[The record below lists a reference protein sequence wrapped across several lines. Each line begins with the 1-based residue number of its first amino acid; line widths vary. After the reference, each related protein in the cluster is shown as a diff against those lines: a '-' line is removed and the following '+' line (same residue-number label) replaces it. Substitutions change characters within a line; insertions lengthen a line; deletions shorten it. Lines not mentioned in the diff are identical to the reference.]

1 MKRLFST
8 FALLI
13 VTVLTLAACGSG
25 SSSSDGSGDFND
37 ADVTFTQSMI
47 PHHEQAV
54 QMAKMAKMH
63 ASSSEVKELADKIEA
78 AQGPEI
84 KTMQGWLKDWG
95 KSESGGSMSGMD
107 HGDSGTSGM
116 PGMMS
121 DSDMSSL
128 DKATGAAFDKMFL
141 TMMVAHH
148 TGAIDMAKTEQS
160 EGKNADAKALAKD
173 IEQAQTTEIAQMK
186 QILGS

>member
-8 FALLI
+8 IALLI
-13 VTVLTLAACGSG
+13 FTVLTLAACGSG
-25 SSSSDGSGDFND
+25 SSSSSDGSGDFND

-47 PHHEQAV
+47 PHHKQAV
-54 QMAKMAKMH
+54 EMAKMAKMH
-63 ASSSEVKELADKIEA
+63 ASSSEVKQLAETIEA

-84 KTMQGWLKDWG
+84 KTMQGWLEDWG
-95 KSESGGSMSGMD
+95 KSAADGSMAGMD
-107 HGDSGTSGM
+107 SGM

-121 DSDMSSL
+121 GGQMTAL
-128 DKATGAAFDKMFL
+128 DKATGPTFDKMFL

-160 EGKNADAKALAKD
+160 TGKNADAKALAKD
-173 IEQAQTTEIAQMK
+173 IEKAQTAEIAQMK
-186 QILGS
+186 KILGS